1 MNKSVAQ
8 TYTCPICKTYQS
20 KSITII
26 ASHLG
31 RKHKDQ
37 NQYNRQQLY
46 LDLVLGGAVAPTCKC
61 GCGEEVKFLNVEVG
75 FREYKQG
82 HISRVVNNYQ
92 TEKSRTNSK
101 NTKQKQVES
110 GELRGRPSWS
120 RGLTKETDE
129 RIKKRSEAITSNEVK
144 MRILSER
151 FKRMRTDGTVRT
163 LHGPKHSQWK
173 GGISSLN
180 NLCRSYPRLYKEWK
194 YPKLLESGFKC
205 SECGNTK
212 QLEVHHDGETFSSIL
227 RKVAKEHGWEWSI
240 TTSTATT
247 EEIEKLKQAIKDG
260 IVDHHVRENV
270 SGKVLCVV
278 CHENLHESY
287 NFGRDEAAQGVPV

>member
-1 MNKSVAQ
+1 M
-8 TYTCPICKTYQS
+8 
-20 KSITII
+20 
-26 ASHLG
+26 
-31 RKHKDQ
+31 HKDQ
-37 NQYNRQQLY
+37 NQYTRKQLY
-46 LDLVLGGAVAPTCKC
+46 LDLVLDGAAAPTCKC
-61 GCGEEVKFLNVEVG
+61 GCGEGVKFLNVEVG
-75 FREYKQG
+75 FREYKRG
-82 HISRVVNNYQ
+82 HVSRIVNNYQ
-92 TEKSRTNSK
+92 TEKSRSNSR
-101 NTKQKQVES
+101 NTIKKRIED
-110 GELRGRPSWS
+110 GDWGSWLNNTWS
-120 RGLTKETDE
+120 KGLTKETDE
-129 RIKKRSEAITSNEVK
+129 RLRKKTEAITSSPEK
-144 MRILSER
+144 MRMLSENM
-151 FKRMRTDGTVRT
+151 KRLRAEGIIKPQR
-163 LHGPKHSQWK
+163 GPEHSQWK

-247 EEIEKLKQAIKDG
+247 EEIEKLKQVIKDG

-287 NFGRDEAAQGVPV
+287 NFGHDEAAQGVPV